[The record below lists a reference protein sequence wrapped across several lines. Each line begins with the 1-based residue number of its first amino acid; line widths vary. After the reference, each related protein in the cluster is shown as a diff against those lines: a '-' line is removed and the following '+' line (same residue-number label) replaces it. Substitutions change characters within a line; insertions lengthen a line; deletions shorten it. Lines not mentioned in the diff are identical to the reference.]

1 MHRWGHNDR
10 SVHRWGHNDRSVHRW
25 GHNDRSVHRWGLIAK
40 ITGFLFFYEYARKI
54 FSETAAG
61 R

>member
-1 MHRWGHNDR
+1 MGTLRQAQCIAGDT
-10 SVHRWGHNDRSVHRW
+10 SAS
-25 GHNDRSVHRWGLIAK
+25 SVHRWGLIAK